1 MIDSD
6 PEERL
11 ALLQRWNPTPLSLYE
26 AKRQKAAK
34 HTCATHKAVFLGLS
48 LWAFG
53 ARHGVKLLFH
63 PKLWCYF
70 TLHNAMSHSNC
81 IVSLPRNGLYWSVLF
96 IVFLIAWLSLE
107 HITTD
112 FGCPTSAVRF
122 TLTVPTAHTPAF
134 PLHAWNWRQR
144 WGMRFIWG
152 NKRYFQSNATRCLVS
167 QSSLLT

>member
-1 MIDSD
+1 MESH
-6 PEERL
+6 
-11 ALLQRWNPTPLSLYE
+11 PL
-26 AKRQKAAK
+26 K
-34 HTCATHKAVFLGLS
+34 S
-48 LWAFG
+48 LWSKKAEG
-53 ARHGVKLLFH
+53 CKAHVCDSQSCVLGPESVSIWGTTRCKTIVPSK
-63 PKLWCYF
+63 
-70 TLHNAMSHSNC
+70 AM
-81 IVSLPRNGLYWSVLF
+81 VLF
-96 IVFLIAWLSLE
+96 YTAQCHESLKLHCIPSKEWFILVCVIVFLIAWLSLE

-122 TLTVPTAHTPAF
+122 TLAVPTAHTPAF